1 MPILTISTPDDF
13 ANLNSLQWPLDKRP
27 PYYYNQ
33 SERFADILHMLLRMR
48 SLPPKTNVR
57 PDGTLKAA
65 DGSDENAMRWF
76 DMIQISRKPFK
87 FVLSSEQFMILIY
100 SSLLPRR
107 ACPRSLRPY
116 RLTLFRPPSLR

>member
-1 MPILTISTPDDF
+1 MSTSHDF
-13 ANLNSLQWPLDKRP
+13 AKQNILQWPLDKRP

-65 DGSDENAMRWF
+65 DGSDENALRWF
-76 DMIQISRKPFK
+76 DMIQISRKPSILLLLVAHDTDLFQPSTSK
-87 FVLSSEQFMILIY
+87 SVSTQSSTPQT
-100 SSLLPRR
+100 R
-107 ACPRSLRPY
+107 AL
-116 RLTLFRPPSLR
+116 